1 LKTLKREPGRPAQ
14 NDSDPRQA
22 LISAARLCF
31 ASLPYRD
38 VTTRMLAEKAN
49 VNAALIRYYFLS
61 KDGLYQQMLAGLAEQ
76 FQQNVSHFIEQ
87 SPDKPFEA
95 LLRAHAKIS
104 ADSPDAPKLIF
115 KELAF
120 NEGQGRQLVIE
131 NIVKPNK
138 KFLSKIL
145 SEMYDD
151 ETIRADFNP
160 LFLMMSIL
168 SISIVPHLLKDVFE
182 QVDDI
187 VFDEQKIEKMIWQN
201 TQLLQFGC
209 LVTGDS
215 NV

>member
-1 LKTLKREPGRPAQ
+1 MKTLKREPGRPAQ

-61 KDGLYQQMLAGLAEQ
+61 KDGLYQQMLASLAEQ
-76 FQQNVSHFIEQ
+76 FQHSVTHFIEQ

-95 LLRAHAKIS
+95 LLRAHARLS
-104 ADSPDAPKLIF
+104 AESPDVPKLIF

-120 NEGQGRQLVIE
+120 NEGKGRQLVIE

-138 KFLSKIL
+138 AFLFKIL
-145 SEMYDD
+145 NEMYGD
-151 ETIRADFNP
+151 EKIRSDFNP

-168 SISIVPHLLKDVFE
+168 SMSIVPHLLKDVFE

-187 VFDEQKIEKMIWQN
+187 VFDEQKIEQMIWQN
-201 TQLLQFGC
+201 TQLIQFGC
-209 LVTGDS
+209 LTRGGS